1 MMLLVK
7 SLALP
12 LRNFDS
18 PIKKPPLIALSLYNT
33 CPTPFILTLLLK
45 PFTSLHKP
53 LILLSILWKEAAA
66 AADRLF
72 SF

>member
-18 PIKKPPLIALSLYNT
+18 PIKKPPLIALSLY
-33 CPTPFILTLLLK
+33 K
-45 PFTSLHKP
+45 PFNKP
-53 LILLSILWKEAAA
+53 FNKP
-66 AADRLF
+66 F
-72 SF
+72 